1 MPGLWRAA
9 SISVNC
15 WPWEGA
21 VALKETRDAM
31 THYHIIRNWLWLG
44 AVESLDDATAL
55 LRTLPGSIR
64 MVTKFSVS
72 HY

>member
-55 LRTLPGSIR
+55 LRTCRVRSGWLQNSL
-64 MVTKFSVS
+64 
-72 HY
+72 